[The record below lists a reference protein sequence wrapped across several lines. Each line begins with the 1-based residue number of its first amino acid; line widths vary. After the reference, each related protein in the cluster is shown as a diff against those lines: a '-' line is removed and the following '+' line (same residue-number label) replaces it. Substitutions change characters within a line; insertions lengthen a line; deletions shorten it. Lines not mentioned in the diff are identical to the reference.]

1 MYGLNDTLRQADE
14 ASEQAPTPV
23 RRESGRFSI
32 KRLPPSQNRL
42 FGKTIA
48 VAITDSSVQLA
59 AVRHI
64 GNRRQI
70 LDIRKEY
77 FSPNETDANGRG
89 QIVSHEIE
97 EFVGKHGGV
106 WTRFILT
113 ISSGKETTF
122 RTFLMPALKPRELAT
137 AIQYEIRKQIPFP
150 INECV
155 YDYRAV
161 YEIKSEESRRYKIAL
176 QAATRRLID
185 NQMEPALSLG
195 VRISHVYHA
204 QDVIGQ
210 LLQHLSEFNEN
221 SNYIL
226 LNVGV
231 QATEISFYRGTVLE
245 FSHSSPLSS
254 NLLGH
259 KPDKTKYEFFAESIT
274 NEIQNSL
281 DFYSG
286 QYSSAATSQIYV
298 YGDLAYSEDLLAM
311 VNSKGGVELKPF
323 PVEQLRD
330 MRASNE
336 ALKTVFPVCLPVLA
350 AGVCQA
356 SLADLLPAS
365 EKRVRK
371 QRKYQKYTQIAAAL
385 VLLSSIISFAL
396 LNQRAQM
403 MQERVRSLDRQVT
416 EFTNSDAYHTYNV
429 VKREIAFNTQLIN
442 KIKESPSYFGL
453 NLKELSNLTPAY
465 VRLFHLDYQPELNPE
480 NLYIQGLVTS
490 SDVPPEVLLAEYVED
505 LVASSF
511 YQNVS
516 IVKYVKKQIPGG
528 FQIEFQIRMRGVA

>member
-1 MYGLNDTLRQADE
+1 M
-14 ASEQAPTPV
+14 
-23 RRESGRFSI
+23 
-32 KRLPPSQNRL
+32 
-42 FGKTIA
+42 
-48 VAITDSSVQLA
+48 
-59 AVRHI
+59 
-64 GNRRQI
+64 
-70 LDIRKEY
+70 
-77 FSPNETDANGRG
+77 
-89 QIVSHEIE
+89 
-97 EFVGKHGGV
+97 
-106 WTRFILT
+106 
-113 ISSGKETTF
+113 
-122 RTFLMPALKPRELAT
+122 
-137 AIQYEIRKQIPFP
+137 
-150 INECV
+150 
-155 YDYRAV
+155 
-161 YEIKSEESRRYKIAL
+161 
-176 QAATRRLID
+176 
-185 NQMEPALSLG
+185 
-195 VRISHVYHA
+195 
-204 QDVIGQ
+204 
-210 LLQHLSEFNEN
+210 
-221 SNYIL
+221 
-226 LNVGV
+226 
-231 QATEISFYRGTVLE
+231 
-245 FSHSSPLSS
+245 
-254 NLLGH
+254 
-259 KPDKTKYEFFAESIT
+259 
-274 NEIQNSL
+274 
-281 DFYSG
+281 
-286 QYSSAATSQIYV
+286 
-298 YGDLAYSEDLLAM
+298 
-311 VNSKGGVELKPF
+311 
-323 PVEQLRD
+323 
-330 MRASNE
+330 
-336 ALKTVFPVCLPVLA
+336 FPVCLPVLA